1 MEFYDYLLNSAATIS
16 GAIGFVLLILEVR
29 KKDGK
34 GINVSLAILAIALL
48 LFYIVRYCTNS
59 HQKVSAPTF
68 SESTASVIEST
79 GSISTAVEP
88 SSESVPA
95 GVSAYPMDTS
105 ADGVYV
111 PDVVGMNVYEAEQL
125 LTLAGLKTKLEDIQ
139 GGKELSMYVSH
150 QFPEAGQVEQN
161 GTVIKLWGEDAQTT
175 SPKQTLHD
183 FFLQKIDQCE
193 DSKELL
199 DAKDGNEIVF
209 WSLGDTVV
217 QNYNF
222 NKVDDPMGE
231 ELDYIPL
238 GMCFMDVS
246 FYGIVTS
253 DVQLT
258 IGYRHSDGSESPRSV
273 ELRTENNAALIA
285 LPKGTYI
292 FRAEANGHF
301 WEKDIV
307 IEQSGKITIQM
318 EQLY

>member
-59 HQKVSAPTF
+59 QQKVSAPTF

-183 FFLQKIDQCE
+183 FFCRRLISAKI
-193 DSKELL
+193 
-199 DAKDGNEIVF
+199 AKNC
-209 WSLGDTVV
+209 L
-217 QNYNF
+217 
-222 NKVDDPMGE
+222 M
-231 ELDYIPL
+231 
-238 GMCFMDVS
+238 
-246 FYGIVTS
+246 
-253 DVQLT
+253 
-258 IGYRHSDGSESPRSV
+258 
-273 ELRTENNAALIA
+273 
-285 LPKGTYI
+285 PKMAMKLFFG
-292 FRAEANGHF
+292 
-301 WEKDIV
+301 
-307 IEQSGKITIQM
+307 
-318 EQLY
+318 L